1 MQGNVLTKS
10 LEGLEEQ
17 ALAGSPEKVPFAHQE
32 SSKKLEGEELP
43 QIQNHRI

>member
-1 MQGNVLTKS
+1 MLTKS

-32 SSKKLEGEELP
+32 SCLLYTSDAADDA
-43 QIQNHRI
+43 NVV